1 MSASTSE
8 TTLPMDGEGA
18 RSRDLERLAHALEDD
33 EEQNRKSA
41 APHASLAHSEKSKE
55 HDPYAVALEPAEDP
69 KNLPE
74 WRKWLVVV
82 IISTGTLCATSA
94 SSMAAFAEEGVSS
107 TFHVGSEV
115 TILGVSFFVLG
126 LGIGPLLIGPLS
138 EVYGRNWIYRISYG
152 LFFAFSWAVAFAPH
166 IAVYLIFRF
175 LTGFSSSAFLS
186 VAGGSISDLFD
197 NHKIATPMAIY
208 TGSPFIGPVLG
219 PLIAGFINQNTSWR
233 WTFRILIIWTF
244 MVWTMLLFL
253 VPETYVP
260 YLLKTKA
267 AKMRKQTG
275 DERYWAPLDRR
286 PHSLA
291 RSLALSCYVPFELLI
306 VDQMALL
313 LDIWSALLLGILYL
327 TFQAFPIVFGEVH
340 HFEQEFVGMTFLGIG
355 VGMTVGLLCQPLFNR
370 HLRNVAAKNG
380 GQAPP
385 EARLVPGMI
394 GGVMVPA
401 SLYWLAFTTYG
412 NVHWIAPIIASVPFG
427 MGILFIFISVF
438 TYTVTAYRPIAASAM
453 AANAFVRT
461 TSAAAFPLFA
471 GQMYHRLGTVGA
483 TALLAG
489 LTTVAAPLPFVFYH
503 IGARLRAKSKFG
515 AA

>member
-1 MSASTSE
+1 MSANTSE
-8 TTLPMDGEGA
+8 TVLSAIDGEGPT
-18 RSRDLERLAHALEDD
+18 SHDLERLAHALDND
-33 EEQNRKSA
+33 EPQDTT
-41 APHASLAHSEKSKE
+41 PHVSPTKSEKGKE
-55 HDPYAVALEPAEDP
+55 HDPFAVVLDPEEDP
-69 KNLPE
+69 KNLPV
-74 WRKWLVVV
+74 WRKWLVVFV
-82 IISTGTLCATSA
+82 ISTGTLCATSA
-94 SSMAAFAEEGVSS
+94 SSMAAFAEVGISN
-107 TFHVGSEV
+107 TFDVGREV
-115 TILGVSFFVLG
+115 TILGVSLFVLG

-152 LFFAFSWAVAFAPH
+152 LFFAFSWAVAFAPN

-197 NHKIATPMAIY
+197 NARIATPMAIY

-219 PLIAGFINQNTSWR
+219 PLIAGFINQNTTWR
-233 WTFRILIIWTF
+233 WTFRILIAWTF
-244 MVWTMLLFL
+244 AVWMMLLVL
-253 VPETYVP
+253 VPETYMP
-260 YLLKTKA
+260 YLLKRKA
-267 AKMRKQTG
+267 AKLRNQTG
-275 DERYWAPLDRR
+275 DDRYWAPLDRR

-291 RSLALSCYVPFELLI
+291 RSLLLSCYVPFELLI

-313 LDIWSALLLGILYL
+313 LDLWSALILGILYL
-327 TFQAFPIVFGEVH
+327 SFQAFPVIFGEVH
-340 HFEQEFVGMTFLGIG
+340 HFTPEFVGMSFLGIG
-355 VGMTVGLLCQPLFNR
+355 IGMTCGLLCQPFFNR
-370 HLRNVAAKNG
+370 QLRNVASKNG
-380 GQAPP
+380 GAAPP
-385 EARLVPGMI
+385 EARLVPAMI

-401 SLYWLAFTTYG
+401 SLYWLAFTTYP

-427 MGILFIFISVF
+427 MGVLFIFTSVF

-471 GQMYHRLGTVGA
+471 GQMYHHLGTVGA

-489 LTTVAAPLPFVFYH
+489 LTTVAAPLPFVFYK